1 MIVFTNR
8 SLSKYPLNSNSIM
21 RNCFFF
27 FIFFC
32 SLSSF
37 SQINLAK
44 ETDYNDFMKT
54 TTMVVMDAN
63 PFTGFNQTLVNA
75 VEAFWKITPYEVIS
89 NKEFSVKKKVKN
101 NSFIILSEASMEVK
115 GKILKY
121 KMLNL
126 VLGGKASN
134 LNEMPDLASVPL
146 SYIDA
151 DDEEYLYKLG
161 GVLQFM
167 QFFVRYN
174 LENPNTDIFKLVQ
187 KIEGKV
193 GDKEIWLLPEEV
205 ANEIN
210 TTEKLKK
217 YYQGKVKFATKDEI
231 EAAILKKD
239 DKVLFLHK
247 IGSEENG
254 SICWKFLIEAATGK
268 AVYFSQDKVGSN
280 TKPMFCADD
289 FKKLK

>member
-1 MIVFTNR
+1 
-8 SLSKYPLNSNSIM
+8 M

-115 GKILKY
+115 GKILQY

-126 VLGGKASN
+126 VLGGKAAN

-187 KIEGKV
+187 KIEGNV
-193 GDKEIWLLPEEV
+193 GDKEIWLLHEEV

>member
-1 MIVFTNR
+1 
-8 SLSKYPLNSNSIM
+8 M

-27 FIFFC
+27 FLFLS

-44 ETDYNDFMKT
+44 ETDYNDFMIT
-54 TTMVVMDAN
+54 TTLVVMDAN
-63 PFTGFNQTLVNA
+63 PFSGFNQTLVNA
-75 VEAFWKITPYEVIS
+75 VETFWKITPYEVIS
-89 NKEFSVKKKVKN
+89 NKEFNAKKKNKN

-115 GKILKY
+115 GKILQY
-121 KMLNL
+121 NMLNL
-126 VLGGKASN
+126 VLGGKAAN
-134 LNEMPDLASVPL
+134 LNEMPDLGSVPL
-146 SYIDA
+146 SYIDT
-151 DDEEYLYKLG
+151 DNEEYLYKLG

-193 GDKEIWLLPEEV
+193 GDKEIWLLPDEV
-205 ANEIN
+205 ANEVN
-210 TTEKLKK
+210 TPEKLKK
-217 YYQGKVKFATKDEI
+217 YYQGKVKFATKDQI
-231 EAAILKKD
+231 EEAIVKKEA
-239 DKVLFLHK
+239 KVLFLHK
-247 IGSEENG
+247 IGSDENG

-268 AVYFSQDKVGSN
+268 AVYFSQDKVDKN
-280 TKPMFCADD
+280 NPPLFNDND

>member
-1 MIVFTNR
+1 
-8 SLSKYPLNSNSIM
+8 M
-21 RNCFFF
+21 RNVLF
-27 FIFFC
+27 FILSFC
-32 SLSSF
+32 AISSF
-37 SQINLAK
+37 SQINPAK

-63 PFTGFNQTLVNA
+63 PFSGFNQTLVNA
-75 VEAFWKITPYEVIS
+75 VETFWKITPFEVIS
-89 NKEFSVKKKVKN
+89 NKEFNAKKRNKN

-115 GKILKY
+115 GKILQY
-121 KMLNL
+121 NMLNL
-126 VLGGKASN
+126 VLGGKAAN

-193 GDKEIWLLPEEV
+193 GNKELWLLPDEV
-205 ANEIN
+205 ANEVN
-210 TTEKLKK
+210 TAEKLKK
-217 YYQGKVKFATKDEI
+217 YYQGKVKFATKEEI

-247 IGSEENG
+247 IGSDEYG
-254 SICWKFLIEAATGK
+254 SICWKFLIETATGK
-268 AVYFSQDKVGSN
+268 VVYFSQNKVGSN
-280 TKPMFCADD
+280 TKPLFCAED
-289 FKKLK
+289 FKNLK